1 MNKKQTVIIGGG
13 LQGLASANALL
24 DRGEDV
30 LVLER
35 REGVGMETSFSN
47 AGMITPS
54 QPEPW
59 NSKRDI
65 IKMLSSLGNENS
77 VMLIRLKAIPSI
89 FTWGL
94 RFILNSS
101 SKRFHQTSLHN
112 FNLSKYSK
120 DLTRS
125 FREMQNITYEE
136 STLGTLKIF
145 RNNQSLNESLNSLS
159 KLRDHGIVYRELNV
173 EDLVKVEP
181 QLKEISQDLKGGIIF
196 EEDETG
202 DAYLFC
208 KELEKIIRE
217 KGGRIH
223 TSTEIIGFLSHR
235 KKIMGVKT
243 SRVDIQTNRVVI
255 AAGSWSYQLTKLLG
269 LNLPI
274 RPVKGYS
281 TTLDLEDNNLCP
293 SYAVIDED
301 LHAAITPFKNR
312 IRVAGTAEFAGFDD
326 ELKKTRIDNLL
337 DILKMTYPTLASELV
352 HEEAKIW
359 SGFRP
364 MSSDGRPFIGKT
376 KIDGL
381 FVNSGQ
387 GHLGWTMAMGSAAI
401 LADIMNGRDPEID
414 SSPFLASRSI

>member
-24 DRGEDV
+24 DRGEKV

-136 STLGTLKIF
+136 STLGTLKI
-145 RNNQSLNESLNSLS
+145 L
-159 KLRDHGIVYRELNV
+159 
-173 EDLVKVEP
+173 
-181 QLKEISQDLKGGIIF
+181 
-196 EEDETG
+196 
-202 DAYLFC
+202 
-208 KELEKIIRE
+208 
-217 KGGRIH
+217 
-223 TSTEIIGFLSHR
+223 EII
-235 KKIMGVKT
+235 
-243 SRVDIQTNRVVI
+243 
-255 AAGSWSYQLTKLLG
+255 
-269 LNLPI
+269 
-274 RPVKGYS
+274 
-281 TTLDLEDNNLCP
+281 
-293 SYAVIDED
+293 
-301 LHAAITPFKNR
+301 
-312 IRVAGTAEFAGFDD
+312 
-326 ELKKTRIDNLL
+326 NLL
-337 DILKMTYPTLASELV
+337 MSLLIL
-352 HEEAKIW
+352 
-359 SGFRP
+359 
-364 MSSDGRPFIGKT
+364 
-376 KIDGL
+376 
-381 FVNSGQ
+381 
-387 GHLGWTMAMGSAAI
+387 
-401 LADIMNGRDPEID
+401 
-414 SSPFLASRSI
+414 